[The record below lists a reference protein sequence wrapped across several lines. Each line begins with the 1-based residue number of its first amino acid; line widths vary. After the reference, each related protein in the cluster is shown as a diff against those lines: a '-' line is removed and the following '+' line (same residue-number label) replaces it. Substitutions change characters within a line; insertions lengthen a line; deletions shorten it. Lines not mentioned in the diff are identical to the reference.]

1 MGRFTIR
8 FPSVTVHHYRQMYL
22 GDLKCIHP
30 PRYLADSANENSS
43 FLRMIFLF
51 GPVSCW
57 CSRHRDQ
64 VGRLRC

>member
-8 FPSVTVHHYRQMYL
+8 FPSATAHHYRLIHL

-30 PRYLADSANENSS
+30 PRYLTESANDHSS
-43 FLRMIFLF
+43 LLRIIFFF

-57 CSRHRDQ
+57 CSRHRD
-64 VGRLRC
+64 